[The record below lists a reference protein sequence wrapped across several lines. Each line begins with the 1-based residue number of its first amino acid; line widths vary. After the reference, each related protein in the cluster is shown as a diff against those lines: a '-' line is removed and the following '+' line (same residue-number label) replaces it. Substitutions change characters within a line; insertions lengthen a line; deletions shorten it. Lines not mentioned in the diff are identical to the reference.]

1 MSPLLAATYCH
12 RLYLLA
18 GGQIVAQGTPE
29 KALTPEIIQ
38 QVFHVRAAIGK
49 HPLTGGMQLS
59 LIPLPEVSSLQR
71 DETVRTMRKQT
82 R

>member
-59 LIPLPEVSSLQR
+59 LIPCIAANSPLGAIPCHFPTKTLH
-71 DETVRTMRKQT
+71 
-82 R
+82 